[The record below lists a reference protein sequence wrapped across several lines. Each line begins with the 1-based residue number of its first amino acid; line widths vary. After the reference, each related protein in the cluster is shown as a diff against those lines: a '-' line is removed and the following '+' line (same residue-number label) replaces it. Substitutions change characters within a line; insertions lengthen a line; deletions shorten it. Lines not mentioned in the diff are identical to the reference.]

1 MHLFQV
7 CIEDALPKT
16 ICQLCCSRL
25 EEYNWFVEKVEE
37 VQQNI
42 HKMVS
47 SWNYGASEL
56 TVSNIQPHCRGIQSY
71 QIGNLLFKK
80 EDFIKSV
87 NNSEIPKDA
96 HPIVHDL
103 KINNEMKTS
112 KNPPET
118 FDSNN
123 SRNLSHLQEQ
133 CFVAADMKSE
143 SICVRECNVECIKV
157 EEDPLQI
164 ENDNINSDVDTV
176 QAFSYSIN
184 CESLPS
190 ELVSIQLPSNT
201 RCDVSADTSSTVSAS
216 DTPSQSTEYGK
227 NKKPAT
233 KTLEPVNNLRKKC
246 NENCLLDERERDT
259 EDVQGIASTKFQN
272 GRRNVAQNNELESYG
287 EESQRYLLYARYFH
301 M

>member
-1 MHLFQV
+1 MYLFQV

-56 TVSNIQPHCRGIQSY
+56 SVSNIQPHCRRIQSD
-71 QIGNLLFKK
+71 QIGNLSKK

-87 NNSEIPKDA
+87 NNSEFPKDA
-96 HPIVHDL
+96 DPVVHDL
-103 KINNEMKTS
+103 KISNEMKTS
-112 KNPPET
+112 KNPSET
-118 FDSNN
+118 FVSNN
-123 SRNLSHLQEQ
+123 SCNSSHLQEQ

-143 SICVRECNVECIKV
+143 SICVSEYNVEYIKV
-157 EEDPLQI
+157 EADPLQI
-164 ENDNINSDVDTV
+164 ENGNINSDVDTM
-176 QAFSYSIN
+176 QAFSYNTN

-190 ELVSIQLPSNT
+190 ELVSLQLVSDT
-201 RCDVSADTSSTVSAS
+201 RCDVSADTSTTVSAS
-216 DTPSQSTEYGK
+216 DTPSQSIENWK

-233 KTLEPVNNLRKKC
+233 LTLEPINNLRKKC
-246 NENCLLDERERDT
+246 DENCMLDEREGDT
-259 EDVQGIASTKFQN
+259 GIASTKFQN
-272 GRRNVAQNNELESYG
+272 GRRNVALNNESENHG
-287 EESQRYLLYARYFH
+287 EESQRYLLYGRYFN

>member
-47 SWNYGASEL
+47 SWNYDASEL
-56 TVSNIQPHCRGIQSY
+56 TVSNIQPHCRGIQSD
-71 QIGNLLFKK
+71 QIGNLSKK
-80 EDFIKSV
+80 EDFIKTV
-87 NNSEIPKDA
+87 NNSEIPKDV
-96 HPIVHDL
+96 HPIVHDR
-103 KINNEMKTS
+103 KTNNEMRTS
-112 KNPPET
+112 KNPSET
-118 FDSNN
+118 FDCNN
-123 SRNLSHLQEQ
+123 SPNLSHLQEQ
-133 CFVAADMKSE
+133 CFVAADMKLE
-143 SICVRECNVECIKV
+143 SICVSEYNVECIKV

-176 QAFSYSIN
+176 QAFSCSIN

-190 ELVSIQLPSNT
+190 ELVSNQLPSDT
-201 RCDVSADTSSTVSAS
+201 RCNVSADISSTVSAS
-216 DTPSQSTEYGK
+216 DTPSQSTEYVK

-233 KTLEPVNNLRKKC
+233 KTLEPINNLRKKC
-246 NENCLLDERERDT
+246 NENCMLDEREGDT
-259 EDVQGIASTKFQN
+259 EDVQGIASTNLQN
-272 GRRNVAQNNELESYG
+272 GRRIVALYNESESHG
-287 EESQRYLLYARYFH
+287 EESQRYLLYGRYFN

>member
-7 CIEDALPKT
+7 CFEDALPKT

-47 SWNYGASEL
+47 SWNYSASEL
-56 TVSNIQPHCRGIQSY
+56 TVSNIRPHCRGIQSD
-71 QIGNLLFKK
+71 QIGNLSKK

-112 KNPPET
+112 KNPSET
-118 FDSNN
+118 FDFNN
-123 SRNLSHLQEQ
+123 LRNLSHLQEQ
-133 CFVAADMKSE
+133 RFVAADMKSE
-143 SICVRECNVECIKV
+143 SICVSEYNVEYIKV

-176 QAFSYSIN
+176 QAFSYSMN
-184 CESLPS
+184 CESLPR
-190 ELVSIQLPSNT
+190 ELVSIQLPSYK
-201 RCDVSADTSSTVSAS
+201 RCDISVDTSSADFAS
-216 DTPSQSTEYGK
+216 DTPCQSAEYGK
-227 NKKPAT
+227 NKKSAP
-233 KTLEPVNNLRKKC
+233 KTLEPINNLRKKC
-246 NENCLLDERERDT
+246 NENCMLDEREGDAK
-259 EDVQGIASTKFQN
+259 DVQGIASTKFQN
-272 GRRNVAQNNELESYG
+272 GRRNVALNNESESHG
-287 EESQRYLLYARYFH
+287 EESQRYLLYGRYFS